1 MFFYFSLSCY
11 KTDAVIYC
19 DFVWKIPESALRMR
33 IFYLPYFTNF
43 DLSAFILFLN
53 IFFFV
58 VHSSV
63 QFYGCL
69 NNLPSIFGIIIS
81 VYLRVRGFRF
91 CIECIFFLNFRYV
104 CTERDK
110 CSWRLRLRKMLL
122 YFEGILHHVLN
133 VTKDIHFKLFNT
145 IRGFSFA
152 PPKLCLHL

>member
-1 MFFYFSLSCY
+1 
-11 KTDAVIYC
+11 
-19 DFVWKIPESALRMR
+19 MR

-63 QFYGCL
+63 QFYDCL

-81 VYLRVRGFRF
+81 VCLCVRGFRF
-91 CIECIFFLNFRYV
+91 CIKFMFLFYSRYV

-110 CSWRLRLRKMLL
+110 CSWSLRLRKMLL

-133 VTKDIHFKLFNT
+133 VTKDIHFMLFNT
-145 IRGFSFA
+145 FRGFSF
-152 PPKLCLHL
+152 PLPKLCLHL